1 LRRERRIGTAINRTL
16 AVSEHTSSPVL
27 FPDFGCNPW
36 EEGVSTPLVD
46 SYGTESQT
54 EEDRESILGVS
65 LDVNS
70 HDAGKKMSV
79 HCKVPLVILFSTAVE
94 ATCVVTEETYAL
106 PSELLS
112 NHGLPTTCLSEGKIA
127 LSPPLD
133 IQLHSWTSLE
143 DNTKTLLPSTAADL
157 PLDSFLLPA
166 TFDWLSH
173 PISDEPCPELDYSS
187 TPSSVADSLL
197 PDIGPTDLSEKLRK
211 LQEHQEAAK
220 KLEAEISAAAGI
232 VI

>member
-1 LRRERRIGTAINRTL
+1 
-16 AVSEHTSSPVL
+16 VL

-70 HDAGKKMSV
+70 HDA
-79 HCKVPLVILFSTAVE
+79 AVE

-232 VI
+232 VMSAETSAFARDDAHTCNSS